1 MNSITSPQL
10 AAMLVISDIF
20 ALVCYNGGLSAYTAV
35 GLVSGIAL
43 QYVMVMPLVKA
54 ADKGKTLPKAV
65 KLLLVSGLVLWGGA
79 LLGGLWKAADIT
91 FVPYENA
98 GGFPGKLEITAMVA
112 AVSLYI
118 AYEGTK
124 AAARSSLIAAFTGVI
139 FLLTDLISGMRPSN
153 FGNIPAA
160 AQYGTFM
167 DGLRLSFL
175 GGGSLITFIALLPC
189 VKGRKIKAAS
199 LYFLCRGILSAAVV
213 MTAVLVT
220 GGIMDTADFPV
231 IMSAQLSQPFSSQRI
246 DALFLILFAVFGVFA
261 LTVQVM
267 TAAFLAGEI
276 FSRFRRWRCTAAIA
290 LTLLAMGIFTGC
302 TSTGQVSD
310 KSYVRCVGTD
320 GKTVTLSFFSDER
333 IITAEGEDISSALA
347 AAKIKAGRPVVTGFT
362 ELIIL
367 GNCNRKAVLEDMLKK
382 WKVSPSCMVMYSGDP
397 VSVINNTD
405 PSLLEGRLKEAVR
418 QGKAPVCDIITVL
431 GNMQE

>member
-10 AAMLVISDIF
+10 AAMLVISDLF
-20 ALVCYNGGLSAYTAV
+20 ALMCYNGGLSAYTAV
-35 GLVSGIAL
+35 GLAFGIAL
-43 QYVMVMPLVKA
+43 QYVMVMPLVKS
-54 ADKGKTLPKAV
+54 ADNGETLPKTV
-65 KLLLVSGLVLWGGA
+65 KLLLAVGIVLWGGA

-98 GGFPGKLEITAMVA
+98 GGYLGKLEITAMLA
-112 AVSLYI
+112 AVSLYM

-124 AAARSSLIAAFTGVI
+124 ATARSSLIAAFMGVI
-139 FLLTDLISGMRPSN
+139 FLLTDLISSLRPSN
-153 FGNIPAA
+153 FGNIPLS

-175 GGGSLITFIALLPC
+175 SGGSLITFIALLPC
-189 VKGRKIKAAS
+189 VQGRKNKAS
-199 LYFLCRGILSAAVV
+199 VMYFLCRGILSAAVV

-220 GGIMDTADFPV
+220 GGIMYTADFPV

-261 LTVQVM
+261 ITVQVM

-290 LTLLAMGIFTGC
+290 LSLLAMGLFTGC

-333 IITAEGEDISSALA
+333 IITAEGHDISSALA
-347 AAKIKAGRPVVTGFT
+347 AAEIKAGRPVVTGFT
-362 ELIIL
+362 ELMIL
-367 GNCNRKAVLEDMLKK
+367 GDCDRKAVLEDMLKE

-397 VSVINNTD
+397 GFTIENTD

-418 QGKAPVCDIITVL
+418 QGKAPECDIVTVL

>member
-112 AVSLYI
+112 AVSLYV

-139 FLLTDLISGMRPSN
+139 FLLTDLISGMRLSN

-160 AQYGTFM
+160 AQFGTFM

-175 GGGSLITFIALLPC
+175 GGGNLITFIALLPC

-231 IMSAQLSQPFSSQRI
+231 IMSAQLSQP
-246 DALFLILFAVFGVFA
+246 LFFTAYRCTFPHTFCGFRSFRPYGAGDDCRLSCRGDIQQIQAVAVYGGDSPYPACYGDVHG
-261 LTVQVM
+261 LY
-267 TAAFLAGEI
+267 LDGAGE
-276 FSRFRRWRCTAAIA
+276 RQKLCQMRGNGRKKRDTVV
-290 LTLLAMGIFTGC
+290 LL
-302 TSTGQVSD
+302 
-310 KSYVRCVGTD
+310 R
-320 GKTVTLSFFSDER
+320 
-333 IITAEGEDISSALA
+333 
-347 AAKIKAGRPVVTGFT
+347 
-362 ELIIL
+362 
-367 GNCNRKAVLEDMLKK
+367 
-382 WKVSPSCMVMYSGDP
+382 
-397 VSVINNTD
+397 
-405 PSLLEGRLKEAVR
+405 
-418 QGKAPVCDIITVL
+418 
-431 GNMQE
+431 

>member
-35 GLVSGIAL
+35 GLAFGIGL

-54 ADKGKTLPKAV
+54 ADKGKTLPKSVKFLLAV
-65 KLLLVSGLVLWGGA
+65 GIVLWGGA

-112 AVSLYI
+112 AVSLYV

-139 FLLTDLISGMRPSN
+139 FLLADLISGMRPSN
-153 FGNIPAA
+153 FGNISLS

-175 GGGSLITFIALLPC
+175 SGGSLIAFIALLPC
-189 VKGRKIKAAS
+189 VRGSKNKAAAM
-199 LYFLCRGILSAAVV
+199 YFLCRGILSAAVV

-246 DALFLILFAVFGVFA
+246 DALFLILFAVFGVFTI
-261 LTVQVM
+261 TVQVM

-276 FSRFRRWRCTAAIA
+276 FSRFRRWRRTAAIA
-290 LTLLAMGIFTGC
+290 LSLLAMGLFTGC

-310 KSYVRCVGTD
+310 KSYVRCLGTD

-347 AAKIKAGRPVVTGFT
+347 EAEITAGRPVVTGFT
-362 ELIIL
+362 ELMIL
-367 GNCNRKAVLEDMLKK
+367 GDCDRKAVLEDMLKE

-397 VSVINNTD
+397 EFTIKNTD

-418 QGKAPVCDIITVL
+418 QGKAPRCDIVTVL